1 MTKQKNMKST
11 ITAIIDL
18 LKVDAFYNESDY
30 IDIAKG
36 RDKLPLTYKQM
47 RNTIRR
53 TKDYGSN

>member
-1 MTKQKNMKST
+1 MKST

-18 LKVDAFYNESDY
+18 LKVDTFYNESDY

-47 RNTIRR
+47 RNVIRR